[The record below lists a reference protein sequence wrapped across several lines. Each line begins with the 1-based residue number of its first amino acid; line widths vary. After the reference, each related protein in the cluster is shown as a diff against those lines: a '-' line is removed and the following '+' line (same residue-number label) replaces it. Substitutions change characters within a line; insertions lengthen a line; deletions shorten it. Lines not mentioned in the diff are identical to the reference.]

1 MECSLVGRYP
11 LYGFGC
17 RRGANAPAAS
27 RPVPHHPPVHHRAH
41 RRARDTQRRPARP
54 GLQPGSVSSP
64 VHSLHRPDQAHP
76 PRRPA
81 SNGSSTGIPCRRDC
95 LGPFP
100 SPPPDGASR
109 HIMPAM
115 DQTSDILRFGPR
127 TWLNLSR
134 DAVKGSALRLIRY
147 RSNQG
152 YPSSNGAR
160 FGRRARDLPLKTN
173 SYA

>member
-1 MECSLVGRYP
+1 MEVRSGRSESAVRVRVP
-11 LYGFGC
+11 QGVAPHPPRPDRVRIV
-17 RRGANAPAAS
+17 RRFTTALTAVPATPNAAPSAP
-27 RPVPHHPPVHHRAH
+27 PVPQLESAP
-41 RRARDTQRRPARP
+41 
-54 GLQPGSVSSP
+54 SP
-64 VHSLHRPDQAHP
+64 VRSLHRPDQAHP

-127 TWLNLSR
+127 TWLDLSR
-134 DAVKGSALRLIRY
+134 DAVKGSALRLICA
-147 RSNQG
+147 RSNQRG
-152 YPSSNGAR
+152 TRQATGHGLDGGHGT
-160 FGRRARDLPLKTN
+160 FH
-173 SYA
+173 